1 MGFKH
6 DQNYFSGTYRSSSVN
21 EDRPEP
27 PPLPPRANP
36 NTEEP
41 PPYKGQTPVYHSQPL
56 THSWSNQDPRSS
68 STQSLVSEQHLED
81 GRRTLLLIY
90 IHGFMGNETSFQSFP
105 AHVHNLVTVKLA
117 DTHQIH
123 SKIYP
128 RYKSRKVIDY
138 AREDFSNWSASM
150 MPSSCLAAPG

>member
-1 MGFKH
+1 MGFKQ
-6 DQNYFSGTYRSSSVN
+6 DQNYLPEPYRSPLVN
-21 EDRPEP
+21 DDRPEP

-41 PPYKGQTPVYHSQPL
+41 PLYAEQAPIYHSQPL

-68 STQSLVSEQHLED
+68 STQSLVPEQLLGD
-81 GRRTLLLIY
+81 GKRTLLLIY

-105 AHVHNLVTVKLA
+105 AHVHNLVTVKLC

-128 RYKSRKVIDY
+128 KYKSRKAIDY
-138 AREDFSNWSASM
+138 ARDDFSKWSASM
-150 MPSSCLAAPG
+150 MPSFCPAAPG